1 MVAVVGVEGRSGTT
15 SDAEIL
21 VGLWVVELD
30 VGLIVSRRW
39 AVSLFVPEAFPAL
52 RLRPLF
58 GMSLDFPRPRPGST

>member
-1 MVAVVGVEGRSGTT
+1 M
-15 SDAEIL
+15 L
-21 VGLWVVELD
+21 VGLWAVELV

-39 AVSLFVPEAFPAL
+39 AVSLFVPEAFSAL